1 MPLLSLLW
9 LLLLVFSPSHQS
21 CCCIWC
27 WPVGSLDGAYCLLAF
42 DCIIQG
48 NRPIL
53 SMSARPWAIHYIRD
67 AHRLML
73 RIGRLISLDPNRYV
87 HFVSRWTRSL
97 MVESDSPIRRLQSA
111 GSNPPG
117 PIRRIQS
124 VSLFRFC
131 QPLTVISNGVGI
143 EFLVAQ
149 LARWSLD
156 RIVMFGGGG
165 GRKEKKKWNEIL
177 KIIPKKFELF
187 GGWFGYFSDGF
198 GWVSDVGFR
207 HLVAS

>member
-1 MPLLSLLW
+1 MIGDGFSRLECGIDHLSKRFQHQLNWTGLDFRTYPYSQMPLLSLLW

-165 GRKEKKKWNEIL
+165 GE
-177 KIIPKKFELF
+177 
-187 GGWFGYFSDGF
+187 
-198 GWVSDVGFR
+198 
-207 HLVAS
+207 